1 MSDNK
6 STQNDMILLHLR
18 QYGWINDDIAR
29 RDYGCKRLPSRISD
43 LRGQGYSI
51 ATIKKT
57 AVNRFGKKVTFAD
70 RYTMRCDG

>member
-6 STQNDMILLHLR
+6 TTQCNMILAHLK
-18 QYGWINDDIAR
+18 QYGWINDEIAR

-43 LRGQGYSI
+43 LRGQGYPI
-51 ATIKKT
+51 ATIKRT

-70 RYTMRCDG
+70 RYTMRCE

>member
-6 STQNDMILLHLR
+6 TRQCDMILEHLKV
-18 QYGWINDDIAR
+18 YGWINETIALKE
-29 RDYGCKRLPSRISD
+29 YGCKRLPSRISD
-43 LRGQGYSI
+43 LRANGYAI

-70 RYTMRCDG
+70 RYTMRCE

>member
-6 STQNDMILLHLR
+6 TRQCDMILAHLKR
-18 QYGWINDDIAR
+18 YGWINDDIAR

-43 LRGQGYSI
+43 LRANGYSI

-70 RYTMRCDG
+70 RYTMRSE